1 MITAADTVGRCGHK
15 YLRHKGFMFSE
26 VEFDVEAELAKILRE
41 EIWREITAETGETQ
55 QDLDNKVIG
64 KIRKIVESKDS
75 L

>member
-1 MITAADTVGRCGHK
+1 MPPRSTIR
-15 YLRHKGFMFSE
+15 GFMFGE
-26 VEFDVEAELAKILRE
+26 AAFDVEAELAKILQE

-55 QDLDNKVIG
+55 QDLDIKVIA